1 MAATFTTVVGG
12 FEIASAVGTYVSVGQ
27 SHLNNNQLCQITV
40 SLSKTMANLVSALEG
55 LNDFAERLTEDECGT
70 FQSRCQNISE
80 KLEKYQN
87 RPIPKKKR
95 FFRENQEYKL
105 HLTAVKDLEV
115 KSSRL
120 LIQLKQVSSNA
131 AIKMAQVE
139 RIKRQDHEAREARKN
154 FLEDIKYL
162 TTVKQLNLSGFPDLP
177 ALKLPKIILQEI
189 PSTEES
195 GMKES
200 LRQDP
205 FSDEASVA
213 WAEHKPPQ
221 GQA

>member
-120 LIQLKQVSSNA
+120 LIQLKASHTHISPFFTLNLFLSQQQVSSNA

-162 TTVKQLNLSGFPDLP
+162 TTVKQLNLSGFPDC
-177 ALKLPKIILQEI
+177 
-189 PSTEES
+189 T
-195 GMKES
+195 
-200 LRQDP
+200 
-205 FSDEASVA
+205 
-213 WAEHKPPQ
+213 
-221 GQA
+221 